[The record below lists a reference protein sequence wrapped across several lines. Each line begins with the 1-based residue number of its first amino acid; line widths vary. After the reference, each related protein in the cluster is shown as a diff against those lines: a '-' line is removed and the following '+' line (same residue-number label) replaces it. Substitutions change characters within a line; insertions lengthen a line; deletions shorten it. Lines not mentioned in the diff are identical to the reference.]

1 MLNNFKKKYIGDKAF
16 YKRYILIALPM
27 IIQNFITNF
36 VSFLDNIMVGQLGTE
51 QMTGVAIINQ
61 LHFVYAL
68 AIFGVA
74 GAATIFGAQF
84 YGKRDLK
91 GHMYTFRF
99 RLYMIALVSIL
110 AALIF
115 IFGGDTLVSM
125 YLTAESGEG
134 DAALTL
140 GYAKEYLSV
149 ILIGLIPFALTQA
162 YASIIKE
169 TGQTFIPMLAGLCG
183 VVINAI
189 LDYAFIF
196 GLGPIPAMGV
206 TGAAIATVIAR
217 FIECAIVLIWAHSH
231 TEENA
236 FLVDAYKGVSL
247 PMDLFKKIMGKG
259 APLIL
264 NEILWA
270 SGMTALTQAYS
281 IRGLEIVAAI
291 NIANTINNLFNIVFI
306 QLGAC
311 ISIIV
316 GQYLGAGELDE
327 AKDADNKMIFFS
339 VACCTVMAILMFALG
354 KYFPHLYNTSDHI
367 REIATSFIYVQAI
380 MMPFFSFSHCSY
392 FTLRS
397 GGKTI
402 ITFIF
407 DSGFTWVIMV
417 PVALALSMFSPF
429 SIVMVYYLTN
439 ATEYIKNIMGFLM
452 VKSNVWLKQ
461 LV

>member
-1 MLNNFKKKYIGDKAF
+1 MRNFKKNFIGDRVF
-16 YKRYILIALPM
+16 YRRYIMIALPM

-61 LHFVYAL
+61 LQFVYAL

-84 YGKRDLK
+84 YGKRDQK

-99 RLYMIALVSIL
+99 RLYMIALMTVL
-110 AALIF
+110 AVLIF
-115 IFGGDTLVSM
+115 VFAGDTLVSL

-134 DAALTL
+134 NAALTL
-140 GYAKEYLSV
+140 QYAKEYLAV
-149 ILIGLIPFALTQA
+149 ILIGFVPFAITQA
-162 YASIIKE
+162 YASIVKE
-169 TGQTFIPMLAGLCG
+169 TGQTFVPMMAGLCG
-183 VVINAI
+183 VFTNAI
-189 LDYAFIF
+189 LDYILIF
-196 GLGPIPAMGV
+196 GFGPIPSMGV

-217 FIECAIVLIWAHSH
+217 FIECGLVLIWAHTH
-231 TEENA
+231 PDKNTYLEG
-236 FLVDAYKGVSL
+236 AYRGIGM
-247 PMDLFKKIMGKG
+247 PAELFKRIMVKG
-259 APLIL
+259 LPLII
-264 NEILWA
+264 NEVLWSA
-270 SGMTALTQAYS
+270 GMTVLTQVYS

-316 GQYLGAGELDE
+316 GQYLGAGELEE
-327 AKDADNKMIFFS
+327 AKSADNKMIFFS
-339 VACCTVMAILMFALG
+339 VACCTVMAILMLFVG
-354 KYFPHLYNTSDHI
+354 KLFPMLYNTSDHI
-367 REIATSFIYVQAI
+367 KDLATKFIYVQAI
-380 MMPFFSFSHCSY
+380 MMPFFAFSHCSY

-397 GGKTI
+397 GGKTVV
-402 ITFIF
+402 TFIF

-417 PVALALSMFSPF
+417 PVAFVLSVFSPF
-429 SIVMVYYLTN
+429 SIVLVYYLTN
-439 ATEYIKNIMGFLM
+439 ATEYIKNIMGYLM
-452 VKSNVWLKQ
+452 VKSNVWLNK